1 MVKKFSKRIFP
12 ILLALVMVLSLM
24 PMQVF
29 AGSTVSVSDGKIS
42 ITDTASS
49 TTASGNTVTVTAKG
63 GLLSQTINTITI
75 TNAGDTAATV
85 SFDYS
90 ASNYSSFSESSAT
103 GSKSVDLAAGGTVT
117 MSITGKKAWSSNT
130 ATLTLSNFVY
140 KAASATAN
148 ATVYFDSNGGSVVAE
163 GTSVANGGS
172 VAVEDSE
179 LSVVATAASGYS
191 FYAWVNADTRE
202 ILSSSATYG
211 MTVANDIALEAVFS
225 NSSTSKPYFYAN
237 NKDYLF
243 DDFSKACAFAA
254 SSTNKTI
261 VLMASATLPAGNYTI
276 PAGVTLLIPFDSAHT
291 LYTTEPEHDEGTTN
305 ITPTPYRTLK
315 MASGANITV
324 NGAISLS
331 AKHRE
336 AQGSGYGC
344 ENSGAYGCIN
354 MATGSNITVNN
365 GASLYAWGYIIGDGS
380 VVANSGATIYEYFQF
395 RDFRGGSIS
404 TDMEKEYGV
413 FLFSQ
418 YYVQNIEVPLTLYA
432 GAIEKTVTS
441 LTIASQDFTEDITFI
456 GSSDAMFTIAEGY
469 VTKRYDGSTDRL
481 IIEANGT
488 FSVSPITIK
497 IGNWATDLA
506 GQTVNINTA
515 DYELPI
521 TSNLTV
527 IANSGTVTMNQDIA
541 LLPGSEIIIRED
553 ATCTLGSGV
562 NIYAYDADEWGTY
575 IYGKIGSVSGVH
587 KFLPLNY
594 APSRTYTRTEAD
606 LVDAKIQVDGIVDAS
621 AGYVYTTA
629 GGANIFSTGNGKVIT
644 VPGTQTVTYQFIQGA
659 NYTAESNIAIPI
671 TSAKAKNA
679 DGSYTETSTATG
691 ETTYIYNSE
700 HGRWDNNNHTITD
713 TVTAPTCTE
722 NGCTTYTCTCGY
734 SYVVDGDSATGHSY
748 NAVVTEPTC
757 ETAGYTTYTCA
768 NCSHS
773 YVADETEATG
783 HTWDDGKI
791 TTEPTYS
798 QEGSKTHTCSVCG
811 EAETV
816 AIEIIAMPDIDGD
829 GDFDALDL
837 VKLRRI
843 MLKVDELPDNVYT
856 TVVDLND
863 DGKLNILDLIRIK
876 KLSLEK

>member
-12 ILLALVMVLSLM
+12 ILLALAMVFSFI

-29 AGSTVSVSDGKIS
+29 AGNTVSVSDGKIS

-63 GLLSQTINTITI
+63 GLISQTTNTITI
-75 TNAGDTAATV
+75 TNAGDTAANI

-117 MSITGKKAWSSNT
+117 MSITGKKAWSSNN

-163 GTSVANGGS
+163 GASVANGGS

-202 ILSSSATYG
+202 ILSSSATYS
-211 MTVANDIALEAVFS
+211 MTVAKDVAVEAVFS
-225 NSSTSKPYFYAN
+225 NNSTSKAYFYADDKN
-237 NKDYLF
+237 YLF
-243 DDFSKACAFAA
+243 DDLSEAGTFAA
-254 SSTNKTI
+254 SSSNKTI
-261 VLMASATLPAGNYTI
+261 VLMASGTLPAGNHTI
-276 PAGVTLLIPFDSAHT
+276 PANVTLLIPFDSAHT
-291 LYTTEPEHDEGTTN
+291 LYTTEPGHDEGTTN
-305 ITPTPYRTLK
+305 NVPTPYRTLN

-354 MATGSNITVNN
+354 MATSSNITVNN

-380 VVANSGATIYEYFQF
+380 VVANSGATVYEYFQF

-404 TDMEKEYGV
+404 SAMDEEYGV

-432 GAIEKTVTS
+432 GAIEKTFVT
-441 LTIASQDFTEDITFI
+441 LTMSNIDFSEDVTFI
-456 GSSDAMFTIAEGY
+456 GSSDAMFTISEGY

-481 IIEANGT
+481 IVEANGDFAVDSIS
-488 FSVSPITIK
+488 FS
-497 IGNWATDLA
+497 IGIGDNGVTGISKD
-506 GQTVNINTA
+506 TA
-515 DYELPI
+515 EYELPI
-521 TSNLTV
+521 TNNLTV
-527 IANSGTVTMNQDIA
+527 IANSGNVTLNQDLA
-541 LLPGSEIIIRED
+541 LLPGSEIIVRKD

-562 NIYAYDADEWGTY
+562 NIYVYDADEWGTY
-575 IYGKIGSVSGVH
+575 IYSKNGVY
-587 KFLPLNY
+587 KFASLNY

-621 AGYVYTTA
+621 AGYVYTTT

-644 VPGTQTVTYQFIQGA
+644 KSGTQTVTYQFIQGA
-659 NYTAESNIAIPI
+659 DYTTESNIAIPI
-671 TSAKAKNA
+671 TPAKIKNA
-679 DGSYTETSTATG
+679 EGKGFTDTSSATET
-691 ETTYIYNSE
+691 TTYTYNST
-700 HGRWDNNNHTITD
+700 HGMWDSNNHTITD

-722 NGCTTYTCTCGY
+722 QGHTTHTCTCGY
-734 SYVVDGDSATGHSY
+734 SYND
-748 NAVVTEPTC
+748 
-757 ETAGYTTYTCA
+757 TYTDA
-768 NCSHS
+768 L
-773 YVADETEATG
+773 G
-783 HTWDDGKI
+783 HTYGEWTLIK
-791 TTEPTYS
+791 EPTYS
-798 QEGSKTHTCSVCG
+798 QEGSKTHSCSVCG
-811 EAETV
+811 EVETV
-816 AIEIIAMPDIDGD
+816 SIEKIAIPDIDGD
-829 GDFDALDL
+829 GDFDAMDL

-843 MLKVDELPDNVYT
+843 MLKVDTLGENVYT

-863 DGKLNILDLIRIK
+863 DGKLNILDLIKIK
-876 KLSLEK
+876 KLSLAN